1 MLVIGEKSK
10 MLSGK
15 VKDSHGEQQAFRRL
29 CGLVSQCQKS
39 SNGLDLYA
47 RPDMYVW
54 KERINWYVIRHIVH
68 SLLIQQPNGYYGTC
82 AKLNWVMDPNK
93 GIMLAH
99 RMNGEVLKPDH
110 GKPLRAVV
118 PGQIG
123 GRSVKWLTKLI
134 VTESPSDNWYHLYD
148 NRVLPTM
155 VDPEESA
162 KNPKWWIDERYAI
175 YDLSTNSATAFP
187 EHGEILS
194 LDNAPELYNVRGYAY
209 GGGGRRITRVELSLD
224 QGRTW
229 RLANIEYPE
238 DKYRDVDL
246 DLYGGK
252 IDISWRENSFCWC
265 FWSLQLS
272 IDDMKVAKDI
282 LVRAMDESMN
292 IQPRDIYWSVLGMMN
307 NPWYR
312 ITITKKNDTLHFE
325 HPTQPA
331 LLPGGWMERVKKAG
345 GDLTNGFWGETIDGQ
360 EVKKIVAEE
369 VKKIDMKK
377 EGIDRK
383 VTIEE
388 LKLHEKAEDPW
399 FVLDGEVY
407 SGTAFLD
414 AHPGGAQSI
423 ISAAGTNATEEFM
436 AIHSDNAKG
445 MMPNHHIGSLDE
457 AAKKALEKGIDQNDS
472 SVPRDV
478 FLQAKSWST
487 ATLCAKEK
495 ISWDTRTFTFKLQH
509 DDQTLGLPTGQHLM
523 IRLKDPA
530 TQESIIRSYTPISET
545 GKKGYMD
552 ILIKVY
558 FDSPEAKGGKM
569 SQAIEAA
576 PIGQTIEF
584 KGPIGKFEYLGK
596 GNYTLN
602 GVKKTTKK
610 FLMICGGSGVTP
622 IYQIFRAVMQDDG
635 DSTECIVLNGNRL
648 EEDILCKAE
657 LDALALVG
665 NGRGKIVYTL
675 TKAKDTW
682 LGLRGRVCGALVQQ
696 YCPTLDDT
704 VVLICGP
711 EPMEKS
717 MDAALKAAGWD
728 ESRIVFF

>member
-1 MLVIGEKSK
+1 
-10 MLSGK
+10 
-15 VKDSHGEQQAFRRL
+15 
-29 CGLVSQCQKS
+29 
-39 SNGLDLYA
+39 
-47 RPDMYVW
+47 
-54 KERINWYVIRHIVH
+54 
-68 SLLIQQPNGYYGTC
+68 
-82 AKLNWVMDPNK
+82 
-93 GIMLAH
+93 MLAH
-99 RMNGEVLKPDH
+99 RMNGEVLRPDH

-134 VTESPSDNWYHLYD
+134 ITEGPSDNWYHLYD

-162 KNPKWWIDERYAI
+162 KNPKWWKDERYAI

-187 EHGEILS
+187 EHGETLS
-194 LDNAPELYNVRGYAY
+194 LNNAPELYNVRGYAY
-209 GGGGRRITRVELSLD
+209 GGGGRRITRVELSLN

-238 DKYRDVDL
+238 DLYRDVDI

-252 IDISWRENSFCWC
+252 IDMSWRENSFCWS

-272 IDDMKVAKDI
+272 IDDMKMAKDI

-312 ITITKKNDTLHFE
+312 ITITKKDDTLHFE

-345 GDLTNGFWGETIDGQ
+345 GDLTNGYWGETIDGQ
-360 EVKKIVAEE
+360 AVKTAVAEVVKKIN
-369 VKKIDMKK
+369 MKK

-383 VTIEE
+383 ISIEE
-388 LKLHEKAEDPW
+388 LQLHEKAEDPW

-414 AHPGGAQSI
+414 THPGGAQSI
-423 ISAAGTNATEEFM
+423 ISVAGVDATEEFM

-457 AAKKALEKGIDQNDS
+457 AAKKALEEKVDQPDS

-478 FLQAKSWST
+478 FLQARGWSK

-495 ISWDTRTFTFKLQH
+495 ISWDTRIFTFKFQH
-509 DDQTLGLPTGQHLM
+509 DNQTLGLPTGQHLM
-523 IRLKDPA
+523 IRLKDPV

-545 GKKGYMD
+545 GKKGSMD
-552 ILIKVY
+552 ILIKIY
-558 FDSPEAKGGKM
+558 FDSPEAKGGRM
-569 SQAIEAA
+569 SQAMDVA
-576 PIGQTIEF
+576 PIGQTVEF
-584 KGPIGKFEYLGK
+584 KGPTGKFEYLGR

-602 GVKKTTKK
+602 GIKKTTKK
-610 FLMICGGSGVTP
+610 FLMVCGGSGVTP
-622 IYQIFRAVMQDDG
+622 IYQIFRAIMQDEG

-657 LDALALVG
+657 LDALALAG

-675 TKAKDTW
+675 TKAKDSW
-682 LGLRGRVCGALVQQ
+682 LGLRGRVCGPLVQKH
-696 YCPTLDDT
+696 CPTSDNT